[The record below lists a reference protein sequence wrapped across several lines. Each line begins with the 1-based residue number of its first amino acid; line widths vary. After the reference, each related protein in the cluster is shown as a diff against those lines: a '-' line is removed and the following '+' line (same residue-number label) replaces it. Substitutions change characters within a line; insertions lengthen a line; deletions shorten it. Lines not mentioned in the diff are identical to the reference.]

1 MRGEDYED
9 RARVRR
15 KARVRR
21 RRRRE
26 REGDGREEAGGVF
39 DVAIVGLSGRYPGA
53 RKLKQFWRKL
63 AEGVNCIG
71 EIPAERWRWE
81 EYYDAEKGKEGK
93 IYTRWGG
100 FIEGMEEFD
109 PLFFRISPK
118 EARRMDPQERLFLQG
133 SYEAIEDAGYRP
145 EDLGK
150 AEKVG
155 VFVGVMNGRYTPQP
169 NHASIANRVSYVFN
183 FQGPS
188 LAVDTACSASLTA
201 MHVALESLY
210 RGESECVLV
219 GGVNVIIDAAH
230 YLQLT
235 EMTMLSQGRECKAF
249 GEEADGFVDAEGVGV
264 AVLKPLQQA
273 EKDGDHIYGVIKGSA
288 INAGGRTN
296 GYTVPNPKAQG
307 RVVAEALQRAG
318 VRAEDVSYIEAH
330 GTGTALGDPIEIA
343 GLTRAFEESSDKKQY
358 CAIGSLKSNIGH
370 LESAAGIAGLTK
382 VLLQMQHGQLVPSLH
397 AERPNPEIDFGRT
410 PFKVQQ
416 RLEAWKRG
424 VREVSGRVQEVPR
437 IAGISSFG
445 AGGSNAHVIVQ
456 EYVTGEREGG
466 SRRDE
471 VVVLSARTE
480 EQLKEK
486 ARELVEW
493 IREERE
499 RGREIDLEAMAYTLQ
514 VGREGMGERVGMVV
528 RSVAELEEKL
538 SGYVAGKEEVEGV
551 YRGQG
556 KTNHQ
561 EGMRLFSSD
570 ADLQEMVGKWIESGK
585 YEKLLELWVRGVEV
599 EWGRMYGERK
609 PRRISLPTYPFAR
622 ERYWIEAGE
631 GRGKGEVGERRGVE
645 AVAVLH
651 PLVQRNTSDLKEQ
664 RYSTRLTGEEFFLA
678 GHEVAVN
685 GSGKQK
691 VLPAAAYLE
700 MARAAIK
707 QACGEREEGAV
718 LELRDVVWAEPL
730 VVEEEGREVNIALQ
744 EEGEG
749 IAYEIYSGTGNE
761 EKVHCQGRGQWSSAG

>member
-1 MRGEDYED
+1 MSEAVGVGRGLRGSGGKVEKKEGEKKEK
-9 RARVRR
+9 RAGLPGGNG
-15 KARVRR
+15 
-21 RRRRE
+21 
-26 REGDGREEAGGVF
+26 REGEAGGVF

-53 RKLKQFWRKL
+53 RKVKQFWTKL

-71 EIPAERWRWE
+71 EIPEQRWRWE
-81 EYYDAEKGKEGK
+81 EYYDEEKGKEGK

-118 EARRMDPQERLFLQG
+118 EARRMDPQERLFLQC

-201 MHVALESLY
+201 MHVGLESLY

-219 GGVNVIIDAAH
+219 GGVNVILDAEH

-249 GEEADGFVDAEGVGV
+249 GEKADGFVDGEGVGV
-264 AVLKPLQQA
+264 AVLKPLEQA

-296 GYTVPNPKAQG
+296 GYTVPNPKAQA

-318 VRAEDVSYIEAH
+318 VRSEEVSYIEAH

-343 GLTRAFEESSDKKQY
+343 GLTRAFAESGDKKQY
-358 CAIGSLKSNIGH
+358 CAIGSVKSNIGH
-370 LESAAGIAGLTK
+370 CESAAGIAGLTK
-382 VLLQMQHGQLVPSLH
+382 VLLQMQHGQLAPSLH
-397 AERPNPEIDFGRT
+397 AERANPEIEFGRT

-416 RLEAWKRG
+416 RLEEWKRG
-424 VREVSGRVQEVPR
+424 VREVNGNRQEQPR

-456 EYVTGEREGG
+456 EYVGGEKGEE
-466 SRRDE
+466 RRKKKEEHEE
-471 VVVLSARTE
+471 VIVLSARTK
-480 EQLKEK
+480 EQLEEK
-486 ARELVEW
+486 GRELLEW
-493 IREERE
+493 MREERAG
-499 RGREIDLEAMAYTLQ
+499 GREIDLEAMAYTLQ
-514 VGREGMGERVGMVV
+514 IGREGMTERVGMVV
-528 RSVAELEEKL
+528 RSVGELEEKL

-556 KTNHQ
+556 NRNNHE
-561 EGMRLFSSD
+561 EGMRLLSSD
-570 ADLQEMVGKWIESGK
+570 EDMQETVGKWIEKRKHGK
-585 YEKLLELWVRGVEV
+585 VLELWVRGVEV
-599 EWGRMYGERK
+599 EWGRLYGERK
-609 PRRISLPTYPFAR
+609 PRRMSLPTYPFAR

-631 GRGKGEVGERRGVE
+631 GRGKGERGAERRGVE

-685 GSGKQK
+685 GSGKRK

-700 MARAAIK
+700 MARAAIE
-707 QACGEREEGAV
+707 QASGERGEGAV

-730 VVEEEGREVNIALQ
+730 VVQ
-744 EEGEG
+744 
-749 IAYEIYSGTGNE
+749 
-761 EKVHCQGRGQWSSAG
+761 QGGVR